1 MPYQW
6 EPYPVTGE
14 TLRTAADDT
23 EGRISSVRS
32 VVSQTEQEHRTALG
46 AVDDQLEASVDDAP
60 KDVITNA
67 NDTERMGIFASGC
80 LKYFAHAVDTFNT
93 NGKSPRSVSTL
104 NSDFEAL
111 IGSNFGVQRPA
122 IPAGATQGERQSLE
136 SGFDGDVAGARA
148 AKEAEFDREY
158 GRLEGNLDDA
168 AADTQR
174 MLREGP
180 TDANVKDL
188 YSWGALPITAA
199 LIFPDVDF
207 SHQYLPPEQA
217 EELAQY
223 VAERVEDGD
232 INADD
237 VRLMGLYQANEH
249 FAATFYRTVSPDE
262 MTDAIM
268 GLSADAFPY
277 GSPPSPEMY
286 EEQQKLYAD
295 FLVAAGTMLATYS
308 KGTGVNAPPSDFA
321 DTWGN
326 AIVSEGPEDQYNA
339 AALSLLFKHGQD
351 GEFDSDFLADV
362 TEIVYQ
368 YEQNHQSDGP
378 IWGPRVGMDSGS
390 GPYGPQD
397 PTKSG
402 DIWYG
407 EHNYDPL
414 ANLFTA
420 MNESPEAAE
429 IFFSRGDET
438 EYDDTGQQ
446 VNDRLLYLLK
456 DRVWP
461 TDDGDGLGQALEGA
475 MTNSRG
481 SDADAEAAAALTSQM
496 VHIIANEANDG
507 DGMLD
512 DGWHIPEGMRDS
524 VGNIAAS
531 YISDIYRIAQNDS
544 GDPFV
549 EGDWVYGNGA
559 GEDPYE
565 GLLGLTASNEDLAK
579 LLQEVGRGDDKSGI
593 GAVVSAGLM
602 YNDELIGDYVDT
614 YREGHPDAPLTIE
627 DLERAGVL
635 GDLETQASSTGE
647 VLDFIA
653 RNGIDGG
660 MDQEKDDEAR
670 QEVFASAFSVAT
682 EFVPTPQGKVA
693 GALTTVGLDMLN
705 EQLGQVPDSETEK
718 WADDTTEQMHQHLEY
733 QTYNALIQSGYLD
746 LEHDPVHG
754 LPDNAVVYENGQPQ
768 IDPRLYNGQD
778 REHVDPRVQNEFN
791 NWDDPRPGEPNGA
804 PKSIF
809 QDYLNALASRIARY

>member
-32 VVSQTEQEHRTALG
+32 VVSQTEQEHATALG

-60 KDVITNA
+60 RGVITQA
-67 NDTERMGIFASGC
+67 NDTERMAIFAAGC

-93 NGKSPRSVSTL
+93 NGQSPRSVSTL

-111 IGSNFGVQRPA
+111 IGSNFGVQRPDV
-122 IPAGATQGERQSLE
+122 PADATQGERQSLE
-136 SGFDGDVAGARA
+136 SGFDDDVAGARA

-158 GRLEGNLDDA
+158 GRLEGNLDEA

-174 MLREGP
+174 MLSEGP

-217 EELAQY
+217 EALAQY

-232 INADD
+232 INAGD

-277 GSPPSPEMY
+277 GSPSSPEMY

-308 KGTGVNAPPSDFA
+308 KATGVNAPPSDFA
-321 DTWGN
+321 DTWGD
-326 AIVSEGPEDQYNA
+326 AIVSEDPEDQYNA

-368 YEQNHQSDGP
+368 YEQDHQGEGP
-378 IWGPRVGMDSGS
+378 IWGPRVGMDSSS
-390 GPYGPQD
+390 GPYGPED

-407 EHNYDPL
+407 QHNYDPL

-429 IFFSRGDET
+429 IFFSRGG
-438 EYDDTGQQ
+438 DDDVTINDHDVQ
-446 VNDRLLYLLK
+446 VNERLKYLLV
-456 DRVWP
+456 DRIWP
-461 TDDGDGLGQALEGA
+461 TDDGDGMGQLL
-475 MTNSRG
+475 
-481 SDADAEAAAALTSQM
+481 EAATIGARNDEASGEQAAMLASQTMALIAENSGRGTS
-496 VHIIANEANDG
+496 IIPG
-507 DGMLD
+507 D
-512 DGWHIPEGMRDS
+512 DGWHLPEGARDS
-524 VGNIAAS
+524 VGNILAS
-531 YISDIYRIAQNDS
+531 YMSDVYRGAQSDGDSIADNNWVW
-544 GDPFV
+544 GDDDG
-549 EGDWVYGNGA
+549 ENKYGDVYG
-559 GEDPYE
+559 
-565 GLLGLTASNEDLAK
+565 LRISHEDLGVV
-579 LLQEVGRGDDKSGI
+579 LQDVGRGDDKTGI
-593 GAVVSAGLM
+593 TTVVTAALNYNNELTSNYIAGL
-602 YNDELIGDYVDT
+602 DLPEGQAPTIDYLRDHNMLD
-614 YREGHPDAPLTIE
+614 GLS
-627 DLERAGVL
+627 DLAGNNGQSL
-635 GDLETQASSTGE
+635 S
-647 VLDFIA
+647 FI
-653 RNGIDGG
+653 IDRGLVGG
-660 MDQEKDDEAR
+660 QDQEASD
-670 QEVFASAFSVAT
+670 QEVRDAISTAFGAAS

-693 GALTTVGLDMLN
+693 GFLTTEGLSFLQDKIG
-705 EQLGQVPDSETEK
+705 EQPDSASQA
-718 WADDTTEQMHQHLEY
+718 WAQDTDAAVKTSLQY
-733 QTYNALIQSGYLD
+733 QTYNALLQNGYLNAS
-746 LEHDPVHG
+746 EDPAHG
-754 LPDNAVVYENGQPQ
+754 IPPECLVPDGNGNMVINPK
-768 IDPRLYNGQD
+768 LYNGESGDVPADVENAFNAWDSGRNPQGVVQD
-778 REHVDPRVQNEFN
+778 FIN
-791 NWDDPRPGEPNGA
+791 A
-804 PKSIF
+804 YSS
-809 QDYLNALASRIARY
+809 YLPSFR